1 MRAECE
7 SMRACSHHHHN
18 VRQSFIVYISHL
30 KRERMLPASL
40 VLAEEPVRASSRAVL
55 RLRVQGCAEPAVHH
69 IQKAWGVRAVQKA

>member
-1 MRAECE
+1 MRVNACMLTPP
-7 SMRACSHHHHN
+7 SQRASIFHRVH
-18 VRQSFIVYISHL
+18 QS